1 MHYSSMTNINNL
13 CNHYATTKVGNLKH
27 LLQDKVCKPF
37 RLVGHIVTNVTLRF
51 FFNYKLSLKLM
62 ECYVHLQ
69 IDEYFQNAL
78 EVVRHLR
85 RMMYH
90 PLLDGVVDKGDV
102 DVDNLQPYTE
112 LIGEAQ
118 FGPVMKNILKSISL
132 YFHVCLST
140 FTPQIYYISI
150 TTSSSLASP
159 SLLGAIVDMD
169 VKIFHLQNPN
179 WHARCA
185 INKGSNI
192 QCLISMHHTNIFTT
206 HIYI

>member
-1 MHYSSMTNINNL
+1 
-13 CNHYATTKVGNLKH
+13 
-27 LLQDKVCKPF
+27 
-37 RLVGHIVTNVTLRF
+37 
-51 FFNYKLSLKLM
+51 
-62 ECYVHLQ
+62 
-69 IDEYFQNAL
+69 
-78 EVVRHLR
+78 
-85 RMMYH
+85 MYH

-140 FTPQIYYISI
+140 FTPQIYCISI

-159 SLLGAIVDMD
+159 PLLGAIADLD
-169 VKIFHLQNPN
+169 VKIFHLQNPK
-179 WHARCA
+179 WHARCV

-206 HIYI
+206 HNIACQDGELSQHLLRKRVIVKMFFVAEELIHAILRKNSS